1 MTNNNMLKNNMPKN
15 NTPRVKSTF
24 DANILLVQNQT
35 LPF

>member
-1 MTNNNMLKNNMPKN
+1 MLKNNMPKN